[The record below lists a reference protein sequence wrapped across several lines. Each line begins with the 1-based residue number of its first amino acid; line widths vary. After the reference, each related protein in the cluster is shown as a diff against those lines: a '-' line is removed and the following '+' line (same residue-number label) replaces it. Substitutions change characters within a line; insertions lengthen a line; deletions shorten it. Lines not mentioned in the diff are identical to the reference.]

1 MKPTLV
7 VLAAGL
13 GSRYGRLKQIDQF
26 GPSGETIVDYTVYD
40 AIQAGFEKIVFV
52 IRRNIEQEFK
62 EIFIKKLEG
71 RVKLDYVFQELDVL
85 PEGFEVPEGREKP
98 WGTAHAVLTAASK
111 INGPFA
117 IVNADDFYGRS
128 SLKLICE
135 HLSKLNK
142 HTLSACL
149 VGFVL
154 EKTLSEHGRVSR
166 GLCKVND
173 AGELEEIIE
182 RTHIYKKE
190 IGAYYEE
197 DEVRVELTGKE
208 SVSMNLMGFTSKVF
222 PLMEQ
227 QFVEFLKNQGKELKS
242 EYFIPAVLDNVRK
255 QGVKVPVLSS
265 NEQWFGV
272 TYKEDKPIARQNL
285 LKLVEAGVYPEK
297 LWD

>member
-13 GSRYGRLKQIDQF
+13 GSRYGSLKQIDEF
-26 GPSGETIVDYTVYD
+26 GPSGETIVDYAVYD

-52 IRRNIEQEFK
+52 IRRNIEEEFK
-62 EIFIKKLEG
+62 EIFIKKLEA
-71 RVKLDYVFQELDVL
+71 RIKVDYVFQELDVL
-85 PEGFEVPEGREKP
+85 PDGFEVPEGREKP

-111 INGPFA
+111 IKEPFA

-128 SLKLICE
+128 SLKMICE
-135 HLSKLNK
+135 HLSNLDNDS
-142 HTLSACL
+142 LSACL

-166 GLCKVND
+166 GICKVNSE
-173 AGELEEIIE
+173 GELEQIIE

-190 IGAYYEE
+190 AGAYYEE
-197 DEVRVELTGKE
+197 DGARVELTGKE
-208 SVSMNLMGFTSKVF
+208 SVSMNLMGFTSNVF
-222 PLMEQ
+222 DLMQE
-227 QFVEFLKNQGKELKS
+227 QFVEFLKNQGTELKS
-242 EYFIPAVLDNVRK
+242 EYFIPAVLDNVRS
-255 QGVKVPVLSS
+255 QGVKVPVLTS

>member
-1 MKPTLV
+1 MDGTAFQV
-7 VLAAGL
+7 VVPLEP
-13 GSRYGRLKQIDQF
+13 KQILAYMLLFQNVQL
-26 GPSGETIVDYTVYD
+26 IVLVLI
-40 AIQAGFEKIVFV
+40 AVV
-52 IRRNIEQEFK
+52 I
-62 EIFIKKLEG
+62 
-71 RVKLDYVFQELDVL
+71 
-85 PEGFEVPEGREKP
+85 
-98 WGTAHAVLTAASK
+98 
-111 INGPFA
+111 
-117 IVNADDFYGRS
+117 
-128 SLKLICE
+128 
-135 HLSKLNK
+135 
-142 HTLSACL
+142 L

>member
-13 GSRYGRLKQIDQF
+13 GSRYGSLKQIDEF
-26 GPSGETIVDYTVYD
+26 GPSGETIVDYAVYD

-52 IRRNIEQEFK
+52 IRRNIEEEFK
-62 EIFIKKLEG
+62 ETFIKKLEG
-71 RVKLDYVFQELDVL
+71 RVKLEYVFQELDVL
-85 PEGFEVPEGREKP
+85 PVGFEVPKGREKP

-111 INGPFA
+111 IKEPFA

-128 SLKLICE
+128 SLKMICE
-135 HLSKLNK
+135 HLANLDNDS
-142 HTLSACL
+142 LSACL

-154 EKTLSEHGRVSR
+154 EKTLSDHGRVSR
-166 GLCKVND
+166 GICKVND

-190 IGAYYEE
+190 VGAYYEE
-197 DEVRVELTGKE
+197 GGAKVELTGKE
-208 SVSMNLMGFTSKVF
+208 SVSMNLMGFTSNVF
-222 PLMEQ
+222 GLMEE
-227 QFVEFLKNQGKELKS
+227 QFVEFLKNHGTELKS
-242 EYFIPAVLDNVRK
+242 EYFIPAVLDHVRK
-255 QGVKVPVLSS
+255 QGVKVPVLTS

-272 TYKEDKPIARQNL
+272 TYKEDKPIAKQNL